1 MPLFVGE
8 LTKSVLERAEAPV
21 GIPPTLRDPLM
32 ARLNRLGWFRQ
43 VAQIGSAIGREFSYA
58 LLRADSG
65 LPDDALQRA
74 FARLIASELVFRR
87 ATPPDA
93 IYSFKH
99 ALVQDAEDGSL
110 LRNVRRQSHA
120 QIAGALQTHLPEL
133 RDSQP
138 ELFAQHY
145 GEAGL
150 VQKSIACWAK
160 AGYSSAAHL
169 AMAEAVAQFRKAL
182 DSWHYCR
189 HP

>member
-1 MPLFVGE
+1 
-8 LTKSVLERAEAPV
+8 
-21 GIPPTLRDPLM
+21 M
-32 ARLNRLGWFRQ
+32 ARLNRLGWFGQ
-43 VAQIGSAIGREFSYA
+43 VAQIGSAIGGEFSYA
-58 LLRADSG
+58 LLRTDSG

-74 FARLIASELVFRR
+74 FARLVASELVFQRG
-87 ATPPDA
+87 TPPDA

-110 LRNVRRQSHA
+110 PRNVRRQSHA
-120 QIAGALQTHLPEL
+120 QIAEALQTHLPEL
-133 RDSQP
+133 GDSQP

-182 DSWHYCR
+182 DQLALL
-189 HP
+189 PTP